1 MSLQNSGL
9 QGKVAIVTGATS
21 GIGKA
26 TAAALAREGVKVV
39 LTGRRVPE
47 GTAVAEEIQKSGGTA
62 HFVQADVSKEADVRR
77 IVDETVRKFGRLD
90 IAVNNA
96 GVEVTGGVVDFDE
109 AAYRKT
115 FDTNVLGVFL
125 SLKHEIPALLK
136 SGGGSII
143 NISSV
148 AGNRG
153 MPGASV
159 YVASKFAV
167 EGLTRSAALEYAT
180 QGIRI
185 NAIAPAVIQTPM
197 ADRFG
202 GVPGTESR
210 AQLDSIHP
218 MGRSGEPREI
228 ADVVLFLASNA
239 SSFMTG
245 ATVAVDGGVMAK

>member
-1 MSLQNSGL
+1 MSLQNTGL

-26 TAAALAREGVKVV
+26 TAAALAREGVKIV
-39 LTGRRVPE
+39 LTGRRTPE
-47 GTAVAEEIQKSGGTA
+47 GLAVAEEVQKEGGTA
-62 HFVQADVSKEADVRR
+62 RFVQADVSKEADVRR
-77 IVDETVRKFGRLD
+77 VVDEAVRNFGRLD

-96 GVEVTGGVVDFDE
+96 GLEFAGSVIDFDE
-109 AAYRKT
+109 AAYRRV

-148 AGNRG
+148 LGNRG
-153 MPGASV
+153 MPGVSI
-159 YVASKFAV
+159 YTASKFAV
-167 EGLTRSAALEYAT
+167 EGITRSAALEYAT
-180 QGIRI
+180 SGIRI
-185 NAIAPAVIQTPM
+185 NAIAPAVIRTAM
-197 ADRFG
+197 ADRFA

-210 AQLDSIHP
+210 DQLESIHP

-245 ATVAVDGGVMAK
+245 TTVAVDGGVMAK